1 MTDRADGASRTL
13 AFAVFTILAASAIL
27 PVFAATA
34 RSGFAGL
41 VFGLAV
47 ALAVAVPLMW
57 QVCLAA
63 PDGRHAWGRG
73 SLVSG
78 GLLIGMPLP
87 AVVWFSLLPDPGE
100 WLDFGRWMAE
110 LCVPSGFFL
119 ISLGLARLMALLAFG
134 LIVPLMSQPRDLT
147 DLAWSLLTGLLIAGP
162 VVWLAGDGRAAW
174 GWGSVTVG
182 LLLTQIALLS
192 LPFAINRP
200 LYILAILA
208 GPLLLLLGF
217 GLLRALPIMPAGWR
231 PGRALGWGSVT
242 VGLVWTTY
250 LLALFGTP
258 QNIPGPWTVA
268 GPILLVL
275 GAGLLLTRPHMPAGW
290 RPVRAWAVLATGL
303 VLAVL
308 VAVSLSLWTML
319 PHTRGDQFL
328 FRSLATVN
336 TVAWALAPVLAAMG
350 ALHLIGGRVAGGP
363 LRRLSGWACLGAGLV
378 LLPPFAPGIVRDVMP
393 ALGAPDMR
401 GLVAMLAPTVLPG
414 LVLTVSG
421 VLLLRGRVPT
431 ADPRDPAPP
440 AA

>member
-231 PGRALGWGSVT
+231 P
-242 VGLVWTTY
+242 
-250 LLALFGTP
+250 
-258 QNIPGPWTVA
+258 
-268 GPILLVL
+268 
-275 GAGLLLTRPHMPAGW
+275 
-290 RPVRAWAVLATGL
+290 VRAWAVLATGL

>member
-200 LYILAILA
+200 PILA

-217 GLLRALPIMPAGWR
+217 GLLRALPI
-231 PGRALGWGSVT
+231 
-242 VGLVWTTY
+242 
-250 LLALFGTP
+250 
-258 QNIPGPWTVA
+258 
-268 GPILLVL
+268 
-275 GAGLLLTRPHMPAGW
+275 MPAGW

>member
-63 PDGRHAWGRG
+63 PDGRRAWGRG

-119 ISLGLARLMALLAFG
+119 ISLGLALLRPRLARLMALLAFG

-200 LYILAILA
+200 PILA

-217 GLLRALPIMPAGWR
+217 GLLRALPI
-231 PGRALGWGSVT
+231 
-242 VGLVWTTY
+242 
-250 LLALFGTP
+250 
-258 QNIPGPWTVA
+258 
-268 GPILLVL
+268 
-275 GAGLLLTRPHMPAGW
+275 MPAGW